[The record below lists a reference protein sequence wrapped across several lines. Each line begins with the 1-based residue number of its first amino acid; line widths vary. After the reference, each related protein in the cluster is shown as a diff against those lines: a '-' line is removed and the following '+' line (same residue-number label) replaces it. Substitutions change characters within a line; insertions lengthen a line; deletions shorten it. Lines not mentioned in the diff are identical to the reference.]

1 MSCESNRPSISGTS
15 PCVRFCPPDAVY
27 TATGKYIE
35 YSNNKNA
42 ESSCAS
48 DTLLKG
54 LSADQWYDPKC
65 VTQSNDKQTLLR
77 SAPLTVHKDHNGLLH
92 QCCNCNRC
100 GCTNNCQCDKPKCT
114 CN

>member
-1 MSCESNRPSISGTS
+1 MNCESNRPALSGTS
-15 PCVRFCPPDAVY
+15 PCVRFCPPNAVY
-27 TATGKYIE
+27 TATGKYVE
-35 YSNNKNA
+35 YPSNNNNDNKCTS
-42 ESSCAS
+42 EV
-48 DTLLKG
+48 LLKG

-65 VTQSNDKQTLLR
+65 VTVSNDKLTHLR

-100 GCTNNCQCDKPKCT
+100 GCTKNCQCSKPKCA